1 MFSIQN
7 TPMTTQ
13 GANTPTTQGANTPT
27 TQGANTQQVI
37 LDQLNKMQN
46 DIINL
51 KLAIEQLIM
60 INKHMIVDKYKN
72 Q

>member
-1 MFSIQN
+1 MTTQGEN
-7 TPMTTQ
+7 APMTTQ
-13 GANTPTTQGANTPT
+13 GANTPMTTQGENA
-27 TQGANTQQVI
+27 QQVI

-60 INKHMIVDKYKN
+60 INKHMMVDKCSK
-72 Q
+72 QKQKPIT